1 MVVYRAKDRVY
12 DSFALILD
20 GVGDESLKNL
30 AGEGGGGEHISPD
43 GAHIASVY
51 GDRKGGTAKSV
62 GHFTTIPDAST

>member
-30 AGEGGGGEHISPD
+30 AGEGGGGGRI
-43 GAHIASVY
+43 V
-51 GDRKGGTAKSV
+51 
-62 GHFTTIPDAST
+62 